1 MFKSKIVRFAILI
14 LMPVALFAIC
24 SLITPGFGLNSISV
38 VLSQIVIPVCLG
50 YGIAFTNAAGIFDL
64 SGGARVILAAA
75 CGASLAQNLGFGFW
89 GMIIGCLAAGI
100 VISIIMGFCHNL
112 FHIPSLILS
121 LGFVMLIE
129 VAGARLLGDSSYL
142 KVDSAITF
150 IGKAPY
156 KYIICVVMAILFYII
171 YYKTKSCYHM
181 RLIGG
186 NELLA
191 RNIGV
196 NVKKANFQAYAIS
209 GIFLGVAGI
218 LQLCYSGTITSSVS
232 LSSLSLVFQPMMGVL
247 IGVELLALVDNLALT
262 IVVGEL
268 FISILYNMIIGMGVD
283 SSMQDV
289 LLGFFMIIVM
299 SISANKEVIG
309 RFFRKLRRK
318 EVRA

>member
-1 MFKSKIVRFAILI
+1 
-14 LMPVALFAIC
+14 MPVALFAIC
-24 SLITPGFGLNSISV
+24 SLITPGFGLNSISA

-50 YGIAFTNAAGIFDL
+50 YAIAFTNAAGIFDL

-75 CGASLAQNLGFGFW
+75 CGASLAENLGLGLP
-89 GMIIGCLAAGI
+89 GLIIGCLAAGI
-100 VISIIMGFCHNL
+100 LISVIMGFCHNL

-129 VAGARLLGDSSYL
+129 VAGARLLGDSSFL

-150 IGKAPY
+150 LGKAPY
-156 KYIICVVMAILFYII
+156 KYIICVALAVLFYIL

-191 RNIGV
+191 KNIGV
-196 NVKKANFQAYAIS
+196 NVKKANFQAYAI
-209 GIFLGVAGI
+209 GGFFIGVVGM
-218 LQLCYSGTITSSVS
+218 LQLCYSGTVTSSLT

-262 IVVGEL
+262 VVVGEL

-299 SISANKEVIG
+299 SISANRGVIG
-309 RFFRKLRRK
+309 KFFRKFKRK
-318 EVRA
+318 GAQA